1 MPAVPPSMIFV
12 VRPGVGAR
20 LRMALRRGGEIARS
34 GHRPPAFGHVR
45 SATRRGSI
53 VVQSGGAGTMVEHG
67 SLVEY
72 EVTFRHRRNLTC
84 CGSIGSPLAMVI
96 AASSWVCSLEVRSR
110 FVETVAAIACSH
122 GRGSSA
128 SGAPSPPVQ
137 SNEASA
143 AVIETIV
150 ASISAVAANSRLI
163 RSGDHDG
170 RRRRRG
176 DDI

>member
-96 AASSWVCSLEVRSR
+96 AASSWVCSLECVRASSKLSPPSLVR
-110 FVETVAAIACSH
+110 TVRVA
-122 GRGSSA
+122 SA

-150 ASISAVAANSRLI
+150 ASISAGAANSRLI